1 MLPTEHIVRKLER
14 KYPHLERVAPAVFR
28 GVDEYNDR
36 PYAVRYFDLNDDLL
50 SAAGRLHE
58 YQESLLG
65 MSYFNVESK
74 ADLRWNHYLY
84 FVIAT
89 PRVDKAFLRAKAT
102 VESDREYT
110 RKVVVTEGELDGVL
124 DDLHFGVQSPE
135 GFPSDPISIWAD
147 TLDKHNLGF
156 IVDQT
161 LQVPAVVRH
170 IAEGDQR
177 PVLRPPAIPRLD
189 SAEEAVSND
198 RLANIAIRGFREY
211 PVQKRFDFGDV
222 NLILGVN
229 GVGKTSL
236 LEAIEYLFCG
246 KTRRAGSILQRT
258 SVSGSLAEAKL
269 ILETTTATS
278 QAKLRSRHLVWYG
291 KSELRTLTLHDSFS
305 KFNFLDTD
313 AAVRLSVETS
323 RERIIDDLAQLLLG
337 AEASKALD
345 RFGRVARQLADRK
358 KTIEKDIAIR
368 DLRRSDAAARLQ
380 LLREAPRES
389 DSLFSDLLVCL
400 RNAAWF
406 QLPSDKRQTDQL
418 SASLQ
423 TVLVNVAILRSAGH
437 TIPADFAELDAAVQ
451 NLADTERAIDRLSKQ
466 EVGRMREDARTRQ
479 ALHQVTKRNE
489 AIDALAPIVGAGV
502 SEFHRERQSLE
513 RQLGERTAFLAE
525 AEAAVGNLPSD
536 ETFRRTMLS
545 KAVVEWTAAVGA
557 ADVKIDAAKRALAA
571 FELTQNLLNSLRQR
585 LRSSA
590 REIMR
595 HTGDTTH
602 CPLCEAEYSE
612 AELDKRIEGVTE
624 GFVTGESDRLR
635 SELQTAETLHQQ
647 RWSELEALRAL
658 ERYLQADPAKTSLD
672 EAIRLVTRG
681 RELVGGL
688 VSELNAVQKA
698 LRAQEEKG
706 WTIGRLIELAST
718 AQIPE
723 SEISSDGI
731 EGTRVVIRDEQ
742 KRLLGS
748 INRLE
753 AQAQEAQARMAEIG
767 GAYGLSNPTIAE
779 VARVVLAR
787 RSAAEDRRRAI
798 AALRDRLNLAD
809 MHSTSELEATLREAQ
824 GLAGRLRTALAKE
837 RQDTEAI
844 DLETKLTND
853 AVAEIKGLRVKL
865 RRIDSA
871 ASVLKDL
878 ASQQSERVLAETV
891 LRENAANIASTF
903 ARIHAPNEFDLVVV
917 DDGLTIV
924 RRGGGNVNLDEM
936 SSGQRAAYALSLFLA
951 MNERLRSGPRVLLL
965 DDPVAHV
972 DDINT
977 LSLLDHLRDIAL
989 SGGLQIFFATADSK
1003 IGALFGRKFRFLG
1016 DRFVQ
1021 IELTRE

>member
-1 MLPTEHIVRKLER
+1 MPTEQIVRKLER
-14 KYPHLERVAPAVFR
+14 RYPHLERVAHAVFR
-28 GVDEYNDR
+28 GVDEYNGR
-36 PYAVRYFDLNDDLL
+36 PYAVRYFDLSDDLL

-58 YQESLLG
+58 YQDSLLG

-84 FVIAT
+84 FVTAT
-89 PRVDKAFLRAKAT
+89 PRIDKAFLRAKAT

-124 DDLHFGVQSPE
+124 DDLHFGVESPE
-135 GFPSDPISIWAD
+135 GFPSDPLSIWAD

-170 IAEGDQR
+170 IADGDQR
-177 PVLRPPAIPRLD
+177 PVLRPPAIPQLD
-189 SAEEAVSND
+189 PAEEAVSSD

-211 PVQKRFDFGDV
+211 PVQKTFDFGAV

-246 KTRRAGSILQRT
+246 KTRRAGSALQRT
-258 SVSGSLAEAKL
+258 SVSGSLAESKL
-269 ILETTTATS
+269 TLETKTTTS

-358 KTIEKDIAIR
+358 KTIENDIANR
-368 DLRRSDAAARLQ
+368 DLRRSDAAARLR

-389 DSLFSDLLVCL
+389 DSLFSDLLVGL
-400 RNAAWF
+400 RNAAWL
-406 QLPSDKRQTDQL
+406 QLPSDKRQADQL

-423 TVLVNVAILRSAGH
+423 TALVNVAILRSAGH
-437 TIPADFAELDAAVQ
+437 AIPADFAELDAAVQ
-451 NLADTERAIDRLSKQ
+451 SLADAERAIDRLSKQ
-466 EVGRMREDARTRQ
+466 EVARKREDARARQ
-479 ALHQVTKRNE
+479 ALQQVAKRIE
-489 AIDALAPIVGAGV
+489 AIDALAPIAGAGV

-525 AEAAVGNLPSD
+525 AEAAVGSLPSE
-536 ETFRRTMLS
+536 ETLRRKMLS

-557 ADVKIDAAKRALAA
+557 ADERIDAAKRALAA
-571 FELTQNLLNSLRQR
+571 FELTQNLLSSLRQR

-590 REIMR
+590 QEIIR

-602 CPLCEAEYSE
+602 CPLCQAEYSE
-612 AELDKRIEGVTE
+612 AELDKRFEQVTQ

-635 SELQTAETLHQQ
+635 SELQTAETLRQQ
-647 RWSELEALRAL
+647 LVSELTALQAL
-658 ERYLQADPAKTSLD
+658 ERYVQADPAKISLD
-672 EAIRLVTRG
+672 ATIRLVTRA
-681 RELVGGL
+681 RELVVAM
-688 VSELNAVQKA
+688 VSELNAVQDA
-698 LRAQEEKG
+698 LRVQEEKG
-706 WTIGRLIELAST
+706 WTFERLIELAST
-718 AQIPE
+718 AEIAE
-723 SEISSDGI
+723 SEISLDGI
-731 EGTRVVIRDEQ
+731 EGARALIRDEQ
-742 KRLLGS
+742 KRLLDA

-753 AQAQEAQARMAEIG
+753 AQAQEARARMAEIG
-767 GAYGLSNPTIAE
+767 GACGLSNPTVAE
-779 VARVVLAR
+779 VARVVSAR

-798 AALRDRLNLAD
+798 AALRDQLNLAG
-809 MHSTSELEATLREAQ
+809 MKSTSEVGARLREAQ
-824 GLAGRLRTALAKE
+824 GLAWRLRTAHAKE
-837 RQDTEAI
+837 QQDTETI
-844 DLETKLTND
+844 KRESKLVSD
-853 AVAEIKGLRVKL
+853 AVAEIEGLRVKL
-865 RRIDSA
+865 RRVDSA
-871 ASVLKDL
+871 GSVLEDL
-878 ASQQSERVLAETV
+878 LSQQSERVLAETV
-891 LRENAANIASTF
+891 LRENAAKIALTF
-903 ARIHAPNEFDLVVV
+903 ARIHAPNEFDLVV
-917 DDGLTIV
+917 DGGLTIV

-989 SGGLQIFFATADSK
+989 CGERQIFFATADSK

>member
-1 MLPTEHIVRKLER
+1 MPTEQIVTKLER
-14 KYPHLERVAPAVFR
+14 RYPHLERVTNAVFR
-28 GVDEYNDR
+28 GVDVYNGR
-36 PYAVRYFDLNDDLL
+36 PYAVRYFDLSDDLL

-58 YQESLLG
+58 YQDSLLG

-84 FVIAT
+84 FVTAT
-89 PRVDKAFLRAKAT
+89 PRVDEAFLRAKAT
-102 VESDREYT
+102 VESDREYA
-110 RKVVVTEGELDGVL
+110 RKMVVTEGELDSVL
-124 DDLHFGVQSPE
+124 DEHHFGVESPE
-135 GFPSDPISIWAD
+135 EFPPDPLSIWAD

-156 IVDQT
+156 IVDET

-170 IAEGDQR
+170 IADGEQR
-177 PVLRPPAIPRLD
+177 PVLRPPAIPQLD
-189 SAEEAVSND
+189 PAEEAVSSD
-198 RLANIAIRGFREY
+198 RLANMTIRGFREY
-211 PVQKRFDFGDV
+211 PVQKMFVFGAV

-246 KTRRAGSILQRT
+246 KTRRVGSVLRHT
-258 SVSGSLAEAKL
+258 GVSGSLAKSKL
-269 ILETTTATS
+269 ALKTKTTTSPA
-278 QAKLRSRHLVWYG
+278 QLRSRHLVWYG

-345 RFGRVARQLADRK
+345 RFERVARQLADSK
-358 KTIEKDIAIR
+358 KTIESDIAIR
-368 DLRRSDAAARLQ
+368 DSRRSEAAARLR

-389 DSLFSDLLVCL
+389 DSLFSDLLVGL
-400 RNAAWF
+400 RNAEWL

-423 TVLVNVAILRSAGH
+423 TALVNVAILRSAGH
-437 TIPADFAELDAAVQ
+437 ALPADFAELDTAVQ
-451 NLADTERAIDRLSKQ
+451 SLADAERAIDRLSKE
-466 EVGRMREDARTRQ
+466 EVARKRDDARARQ
-479 ALHQVTKRNE
+479 GLQQVTKRIE

-502 SEFHRERQSLE
+502 SELHRERQSLE
-513 RQLGERTAFLAE
+513 WQLGERTAFLAE
-525 AEAAVGNLPSD
+525 AEAAVGSLPS
-536 ETFRRTMLS
+536 EKTLRRKMLS
-545 KAVVEWTAAVGA
+545 KVVVEWTEAVGA
-557 ADVKIDAAKRALAA
+557 ADERIDAAKRALAA

-590 REIMR
+590 QEIIR

-612 AELDKRIEGVTE
+612 AELDKRFEQVTQ

-647 RWSELEALRAL
+647 RVSELAALRAL
-658 ERYLQADPAKTSLD
+658 ERYIQADPAKTSLD
-672 EAIRLVTRG
+672 ATIRLVTRG
-681 RELVGGL
+681 RELVVGL
-688 VSELNAVQKA
+688 VSKLNAVRDA
-698 LRAQEEKG
+698 LGVQEEKG
-706 WTIGRLIELAST
+706 WTFERLIELAST
-718 AQIPE
+718 AEIAE

-731 EGTRVVIRDEQ
+731 EGTRVVVRDEQ
-742 KRLLGS
+742 KRLLDAT
-748 INRLE
+748 NRLE
-753 AQAQEAQARMAEIG
+753 AQAQEARARMAEIG
-767 GAYGLSNPTIAE
+767 GAYGLSNPTVAE
-779 VARVVLAR
+779 VARVVSER

-798 AALRDRLNLAD
+798 AALRDQLNLAGVN
-809 MHSTSELEATLREAQ
+809 STSEVEARLREAQ
-824 GLAGRLRTALAKE
+824 GLAGRLRTAVAKE
-837 RQDTEAI
+837 QQDTEAI
-844 DLETKLTND
+844 DRESKLISD
-853 AVAEIKGLRVKL
+853 AVAEIEGLRVKL
-865 RRIDSA
+865 RRVDSA
-871 ASVLKDL
+871 ESVLQDL
-878 ASQQSERVLAETV
+878 LSQQSERVLTETV
-891 LRENAANIASTF
+891 LRENAAKIASTF
-903 ARIHAPNEFDLVVV
+903 ARIHAPNEFDLEV
-917 DDGLTIV
+917 DGGLTIL

-989 SGGLQIFFATADSK
+989 SGERQIFFATADSK

-1016 DRFVQ
+1016 DKFIQ
-1021 IELTRE
+1021 IKLTRE